1 MDLCIII
8 TLYGVCVT
16 YLITATQLLVD
27 TPITLRCVL
36 HANHRSS
43 PWTHKGLPWAR
54 KAETFLRLRLS
65 D

>member
-36 HANHRSS
+36 HANH
-43 PWTHKGLPWAR
+43 
-54 KAETFLRLRLS
+54 
-65 D
+65 